1 MATTRRAA
9 SSSAK
14 IEPDTQL
21 NEVSSLELL
30 ELFHRKAILEIVL
43 VETEPSRYR
52 LQALISW
59 RPGRW
64 TLMGTRGP
72 RTFRSL
78 DTLAIH
84 LKTIGIG
91 RTITRIELLS

>member
-1 MATTRRAA
+1 MATTPGGG
-9 SSSAK
+9 SK
-14 IEPDTQL
+14 IARLEHEQPL

-30 ELFHRKAILEIVL
+30 ELFHRRSVLEIIV
-43 VETEPSRYR
+43 VEVEPSRYR
-52 LQALISW
+52 LQAIISW

-72 RTFRSL
+72 RAFRSL

-91 RTITRIELLS
+91 RTITRLELLS